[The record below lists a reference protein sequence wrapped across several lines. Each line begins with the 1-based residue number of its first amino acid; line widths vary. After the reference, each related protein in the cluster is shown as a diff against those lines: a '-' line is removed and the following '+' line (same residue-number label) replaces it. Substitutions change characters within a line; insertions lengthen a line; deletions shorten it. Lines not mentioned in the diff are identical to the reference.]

1 MSNEIDR
8 WICSGAEVTEGLRLL
23 SIYAPNKWLDALVR
37 KAPKEYSHLLKKAL
51 LPFATE
57 VPFSQTLTK
66 GGRFREDWPFLSEP
80 DCPTELKALAA
91 DMITSWHNYVN
102 AHEDLFKCTTPE
114 ECYECA
120 EKTIRNFSQNSS
132 SRLEFQYYKE
142 HHRILGK
149 HPIFALTK
157 KLENLRRMPITELIR
172 KRRNVQDSIWRAE
185 REIKKGDRPDL
196 KVSREE
202 RLSRLKMTLDEINR
216 MIKEYEGTD
225 NRTSR

>member
-37 KAPKEYSHLLKKAL
+37 KAPKEYSHLLKIAL

-114 ECYECA
+114 ECFEA
-120 EKTIRNFSQNSS
+120 TEKTVRNFYQNSV
-132 SRLEFQYYKE
+132 SRTEFQYYKE

-157 KLENLRRMPITELIR
+157 KLDNLRRMPITELIR

>member
-1 MSNEIDR
+1 M
-8 WICSGAEVTEGLRLL
+8 

-114 ECYECA
+114 ECFETA
-120 EKTIRNFSQNSS
+120 EKTVRNFYQNSV
-132 SRLEFQYYKE
+132 SRTEFQYYKE

-157 KLENLRRMPITELIR
+157 KLDNLRRMPITELIR

>member
-114 ECYECA
+114 ECFEAA
-120 EKTIRNFSQNSS
+120 EKTVRNFYLNSV
-132 SRLEFQYYKE
+132 SRTEFQYYKE

-157 KLENLRRMPITELIR
+157 KLDNLRRMPITELIR

>member
-1 MSNEIDR
+1 MH
-8 WICSGAEVTEGLRLL
+8 
-23 SIYAPNKWLDALVR
+23 P
-37 KAPKEYSHLLKKAL
+37 
-51 LPFATE
+51 
-57 VPFSQTLTK
+57 
-66 GGRFREDWPFLSEP
+66 
-80 DCPTELKALAA
+80 
-91 DMITSWHNYVN
+91 
-102 AHEDLFKCTTPE
+102 PE
-114 ECYECA
+114 ECFEAA
-120 EKTIRNFSQNSS
+120 EKTVRNFYQNSV
-132 SRLEFQYYKE
+132 SRTEFQYYKE

-157 KLENLRRMPITELIR
+157 KLDNLRRMPITELIR

-225 NRTSR
+225 NQTSR

>member
-114 ECYECA
+114 ECYETA
-120 EKTIRNFSQNSS
+120 EKTVRNFYQNSV
-132 SRLEFQYYKE
+132 SRTEFQYYKE

-157 KLENLRRMPITELIR
+157 KLDNLRRMPITGLIR

-216 MIKEYEGTD
+216 MIEEYEGTD

>member
-114 ECYECA
+114 ECFEAA
-120 EKTIRNFSQNSS
+120 EKTVGNFYQNSV
-132 SRLEFQYYKE
+132 SRTEFQYYKE

-149 HPIFALTK
+149 HPIFALTRK
-157 KLENLRRMPITELIR
+157 MDELRRMPVTTLIQ

-196 KVSREE
+196 KVSRED
-202 RLSRLKMTLDEINR
+202 RLARLRMTLNEINR
-216 MIKEYEGTD
+216 MIEEYEGTD

>member
-1 MSNEIDR
+1 M
-8 WICSGAEVTEGLRLL
+8 

-114 ECYECA
+114 ECFEA
-120 EKTIRNFSQNSS
+120 DGKTVRNFYQNSV
-132 SRLEFQYYKE
+132 SRTEFQYYKE

-157 KLENLRRMPITELIR
+157 KLDNLRRMPITELIR

-225 NRTSR
+225 YRTSR

>member
-51 LPFATE
+51 LPFATD

-114 ECYECA
+114 ECFEAA
-120 EKTIRNFSQNSS
+120 EKTVRNFYHNSV
-132 SRLEFQYYKE
+132 SRTEFQYYKE

-157 KLENLRRMPITELIR
+157 KLDNLRRMPITELIR

>member
-114 ECYECA
+114 ECFEA
-120 EKTIRNFSQNSS
+120 DGKTVRNFYQNSV
-132 SRLEFQYYKE
+132 SRTEFQYYKE

-157 KLENLRRMPITELIR
+157 KLDNLRRMPITELIR

>member
-114 ECYECA
+114 ECFEAA
-120 EKTIRNFSQNSS
+120 EKTVRNFTQNSS

-142 HHRILGK
+142 HRRVLGK
-149 HPIFALTK
+149 HPIFALAK
-157 KLENLRRMPITELIR
+157 KMDELRRLPVTSLIQKR
-172 KRRNVQDSIWRAE
+172 KNVQDSIWRAE
-185 REIKKGDRPDL
+185 RGIRKGDRPDL
-196 KVSREE
+196 KIQREE
-202 RLSRLKMTLDEINR
+202 RLARLRMTLNDINR
-216 MIKEYEGTD
+216 MIEEYEGTET
-225 NRTSR
+225 RTSR

>member
-114 ECYECA
+114 ECYETA
-120 EKTIRNFSQNSS
+120 EKTVRNFYQNSV
-132 SRLEFQYYKE
+132 SRTEFQYYKE

-157 KLENLRRMPITELIR
+157 KLDNLRRMPITGLIR

-202 RLSRLKMTLDEINR
+202 RLSRLRMTLNEINR
-216 MIKEYEGTD
+216 MIEEYEGTD

>member
-1 MSNEIDR
+1 M
-8 WICSGAEVTEGLRLL
+8 

-114 ECYECA
+114 ECFEAA
-120 EKTIRNFSQNSS
+120 EKTVSNFYQNSV
-132 SRLEFQYYKE
+132 SRTEFQYYKE

-157 KLENLRRMPITELIR
+157 KLDNLRRMPITELIR

>member
-114 ECYECA
+114 ECFEA
-120 EKTIRNFSQNSS
+120 GKKTVRNFYQNSV
-132 SRLEFQYYKE
+132 SRTEFQYYKE
-142 HHRILGK
+142 HQRILGK

-202 RLSRLKMTLDEINR
+202 RLSRLRMTLNEINR
-216 MIKEYEGTD
+216 MIEEYEGTD

>member
-114 ECYECA
+114 ECFEAA
-120 EKTIRNFSQNSS
+120 EKTVRNFFQKSV
-132 SRLEFQYYKE
+132 SRTEFQYYKE

-157 KLENLRRMPITELIR
+157 KLDNLRRMPITELIR

>member
-66 GGRFREDWPFLSEP
+66 GGRFREDWPFLAEP

-91 DMITSWHNYVN
+91 DIITSWHNYVN

-114 ECYECA
+114 ECFETA
-120 EKTIRNFSQNSS
+120 EKTVRNFYQNSV
-132 SRLEFQYYKE
+132 SRTEFQYYKE

-157 KLENLRRMPITELIR
+157 KLDNLRRMPITGLIR

-196 KVSREE
+196 KESREE

-216 MIKEYEGTD
+216 MIEEYEGTD

>member
-114 ECYECA
+114 ECFEAA
-120 EKTIRNFSQNSS
+120 EKTVRNFTQNSS
-132 SRLEFQYYKE
+132 SRLEFLYYKE
-142 HHRILGK
+142 HRRVLGK
-149 HPIFALTK
+149 HPIFALAK
-157 KLENLRRMPITELIR
+157 KMDELRRLPVTSLIQKR
-172 KRRNVQDSIWRAE
+172 KNVQDSIWRAE
-185 REIKKGDRPDL
+185 RGIRKGDRPDL
-196 KVSREE
+196 KIQREE
-202 RLSRLKMTLDEINR
+202 RLARLRMTLNDINR
-216 MIKEYEGTD
+216 MIEEYEGTET
-225 NRTSR
+225 RTSR